1 MNISDTPPFHLF
13 KTTSLPPILPTPLF
27 LWEKYEPLLF
37 LKILKTQTHL
47 PLYREGG
54 GGVETMKQLRNN
66 TSHLK

>member
-47 PLYREGG
+47 PL
-54 GGVETMKQLRNN
+54 
-66 TSHLK
+66 